1 MAVRHSLLPAHRHEM
16 NIYVTLLTALPF
28 LDVNLK
34 LLRVLVYTLY
44 NALKATASYTI
55 KTTGEYSQDRD
66 MRPLVCP
73 VELMV

>member
-1 MAVRHSLLPAHRHEM
+1 M

-44 NALKATASYTI
+44 NALKASYTI

-66 MRPLVCP
+66 MRPSVCP

>member
-1 MAVRHSLLPAHRHEM
+1 MPAHRHEM

-66 MRPLVCP
+66 MRPSVCP

>member
-1 MAVRHSLLPAHRHEM
+1 M

-34 LLRVLVYTLY
+34 LLRVLVYLVYTLY

-55 KTTGEYSQDRD
+55 KTTGEYSQDTD
-66 MRPLVCP
+66 MRPSVCP